1 MLLSEADEQLLDTF
15 DPPPPYEEE
24 YDLYLFR
31 PSRAPLQPIPS
42 LSNAILGSYAVRG
55 HPVAVPQQ
63 EVADPR
69 PHHVST
75 SNSYDA
81 PFAYTIRNAR
91 PPSFHLPF
99 PPPQDLY
106 PVELDELALHVRNLE
121 NLVFEERASVAESS
135 FEQLTEIGYS
145 PLFCSGLTLKS
156 RHISGPLKTLYQKV
170 QHTVKK
176 LMLRSRGDA

>member
-42 LSNAILGSYAVRG
+42 LSNAILESYAVRG
-55 HPVAVPQQ
+55 HPVAVP
-63 EVADPR
+63 R

-75 SNSYDA
+75 SNSHDA
-81 PFAYTIRNAR
+81 PFTYTVRNAR

-99 PPPQDLY
+99 PPPQDLHS
-106 PVELDELALHVRNLE
+106 VELDELALHVHNL
-121 NLVFEERASVAESS
+121 RRPSRW
-135 FEQLTEIGYS
+135 
-145 PLFCSGLTLKS
+145 CS
-156 RHISGPLKTLYQKV
+156 
-170 QHTVKK
+170 
-176 LMLRSRGDA
+176 D